1 MSIVK
6 KINILGIRITWVFR
20 HRWEKDK
27 SLTNYMVWDMRK
39 RYKLGIWFNVD
50 KVVGPVKRGKNRD
63 ETVKGT
69 FTDSNL
75 VNNYV
80 VGFNLIVCKTWIIIK
95 FKPTLGLKL

>member
-6 KINILGIRITWVFR
+6 KINILSIRITWVLR
-20 HRWEKDK
+20 HRWEKGK
-27 SLTNYMVWDMRK
+27 GLTNYEVWDMRK

-63 ETVKGT
+63 ETVKDT
-69 FTDSNL
+69 FTNSNL
-75 VNNYV
+75 VNSYV
-80 VGFNLIVCKTWIIIK
+80 VGVNLIVCKTWITVK